1 MADNLFESMS
11 DEELEAIAN
20 GGKPP
25 SAPAQPMNL
34 PPESLGRQAQAFAV
48 PAANAALMNVPR
60 NVVAAAK
67 SGVLRDADMA
77 NLAGGATAS
86 PYGMEEVVPEQK
98 VANFNQEYEKL
109 KQYEEGLH
117 QQYPKTAFAGE
128 LVGGLTG
135 AVLAPEIKV
144 GGTMLRGAVNAATY
158 GGASQLLDTKNL
170 NDAISTG
177 VASGLIGGAL
187 APVAQKVAN
196 VVASRMPGAAVVDA
210 AGNLTPKAR
219 EAARAA
225 GIAES
230 DIDALAPYLAETFK
244 AKGMTPAAAR
254 EAQFKEFNV
263 SPTQGQATQ
272 EAAQIGK
279 ERGMTDEAMNAFR
292 GDQQAAMREAAENI
306 VQSPYGKSAQTP
318 ATEAA
323 VDVSEALKRGAE
335 TLKGRAEQ
343 KYSRFGELEGT
354 LDPLAYKEFSTGVL
368 NNIAPDLQADKIAN
382 PITHRAGEIIQER
395 LAQMAAPNT
404 ANAVTK
410 NLKDFEEI
418 RKLLNQ
424 NYTKAAQSGESAQ
437 YNALIRSFDSEV
449 ERMIN
454 STYFTGDPRAPQ
466 VIKEARK
473 LWSEYKNTYGSRGRG
488 DDAGR
493 LIDSIVTE
501 AKNPADLQRAL
512 FNMSASGTGK
522 AQRLYERV
530 ENALGVG
537 SPEMDGVRS
546 GLRQM
551 ILANPADSSPQN
563 FKQVADHINGI
574 MSGPQSELL
583 KRVFTKDEIDTIKR
597 YGNVARMLAQRG
609 ETPTESAIASAMK
622 TVARGGAAAA
632 SALLGG
638 LHMPLWVTPIAGAV
652 GYGVERAAENMVG
665 KLGGQAARSGAPV
678 TRYTAPASLGSKA
691 GTAAAL
697 AREEEAGREQRK
709 SGGRVNTDADKLI
722 REANRTKNLIS
733 GHTESL
739 LTMPDDAIV
748 SALDTA
754 KKSLGGSL

>member
-1 MADNLFESMS
+1 MADGIFGHLS
-11 DEELEAIAN
+11 DDELKAIAG

-25 SAPAQPMNL
+25 SPPPSDL
-34 PPESLGRQAQAFAV
+34 PPESAGRQAQAFAI
-48 PAANAALMNVPR
+48 PAANAALLNVPR
-60 NVVAAAK
+60 NVAAAYDVAQQK
-67 SGVLRDADMA
+67 AEQNKGIGRHF
-77 NLAGGATAS
+77 AS
-86 PYGMEEVVPEQK
+86 PSQAAQQIFGSPEFSE
-98 VANFNQEYEKL
+98 AYEKQ
-109 KQYEEGLH
+109 KQYEQGLH
-117 QQYPKTAFAGE
+117 EQYPKTALAGE

-170 NDAISTG
+170 GDAIQTG
-177 VASGLIGGAL
+177 VVSGLIGGAL
-187 APVAQKVAN
+187 APVAQKVAD
-196 VVASRMPGAAVVDA
+196 VVAARMPGAAVVDA

-219 EAARAA
+219 EAAKAA

-230 DIDALAPYLAETFK
+230 DIDALAPHLAETFK
-244 AKGMTPAAAR
+244 AKGMSPAAAR
-254 EAQFKEFNV
+254 EAQYKEFNV

-272 EAAQIGK
+272 EAAQLGK
-279 ERGMTDEAMNAFR
+279 ERGMTDEAMQAFR
-292 GDQQAAMREAAENI
+292 NEQQAAMREAAENI
-306 VQSPYGKSAQTP
+306 VQSPYGKSAKTP

-323 VDVSEALKRGAE
+323 VDVTEALKRGAE

-395 LAQMAAPNT
+395 LSKMAAPES
-404 ANAVTK
+404 ADAVSK

-418 RKLLNQ
+418 RKLLNR

-551 ILANPADSSPQN
+551 ILANPTDAVPQN
-563 FKQVADHINGI
+563 FKQVADHINSI
-574 MSGPQSELL
+574 MTGPQSELL
-583 KRVFTKDEIDTIKR
+583 KRVFSKEEIDTLKR

-638 LHMPLWVTPIAGAV
+638 LHMPLWATPIAGAV
-652 GYGVERAAENMVG
+652 GYGLERAAENVMG
-665 KLGGQAARSGAPV
+665 KIGGQAARSGAPV
-678 TRYTAPASLGSKA
+678 TKVTAPSNIGPAVGVGA
-691 GTAAAL
+691 NL
-697 AREEEAGREQRK
+697 ARQQEPREERK
-709 SGGRVNTDADKLI
+709 TGGRVNTDADKLI
-722 REANRTKNLIS
+722 RDAHRTKNLIS
-733 GHTESL
+733 GHTENL
-739 LTMPDDAIV
+739 LTLPDDAII

-754 KKSLGGSL
+754 KKSLGGPL